1 MRRRL
6 AIFSL
11 LTAWL
16 LATGSQWDFVQVFAW
31 SRMFAG
37 YVQTMT
43 VGEALAETFDA
54 EKPCSLCCAVREAK
68 QQERK
73 QLPPEFRLREKL
85 ILIFQPAA
93 EFVATVSHEAR
104 WPISE
109 CFLTG
114 RGRAEPAVPPP
125 RV

>member
-31 SRMFAG
+31 GRMFAG
-37 YVQTMT
+37 YVQTMS

-54 EKPCSLCCAVREAK
+54 DKPCSLCCAVREAK
-68 QQERK
+68 QQENK

-85 ILIFQPAA
+85 ILIFQPTA
-93 EFVATVSHEAR
+93 EFVATVSNETR
-104 WPISE
+104 WPNIE
-109 CFLTG
+109 CLLTG

-125 RV
+125 RA